1 MRKSNWTKCVLV
13 FLIIGIIT
21 VFAFD
26 GGEFLGINGIS
37 QTRTGIDIKGGIY
50 TTLYPDLPEGQ
61 KPTEEELNSARAII
75 ERRLESKNI
84 YDKNVTVEKENGR
97 IIVEIPFA
105 PGETDFNP
113 QKAIE
118 EIGKTA
124 LLTFQEVDET
134 KVDERGL
141 FLPTGNIIIEG
152 KDVKN
157 AGVARYPD
165 TGEVVVTLELHE
177 EGKEKFAEATKR
189 LMGEPIAIFMD
200 DELIVAPIV
209 NDVIPDGNAVING
222 QRSAQEAG
230 ELADT
235 IRAGALPFRL
245 VPKEIN
251 SVSPILGENALRV
264 TVRAGIIAFILICI
278 FMAAI
283 YRIAGVIA
291 SIALFALAITTLL
304 LISATGSTL
313 TLPGIAGI
321 ILSLGMGIDANVVIF
336 ERIKEEL
343 RNGKTIGAAID
354 DGFHRAFT
362 AVLDS
367 NITTLITAVVLYW
380 LGSGPI
386 RGFAITLGMGVVI
399 SFLTAV
405 TATRIMLRAVSSEKF
420 AKNPKLY
427 GVKEVSK

>member
-1 MRKSNWTKCVLV
+1 MRRRNWIKCVIVL
-13 FLIIGIIT
+13 LIMGIII
-21 VFAFD
+21 FLAFD
-26 GGEFLGINGIS
+26 GGESIGINGIS
-37 QTRTGIDIKGGIY
+37 KTRTGIDIKGGIY

-61 KPTEEELNSARAII
+61 KPTEDELNSARAII
-75 ERRLESKNI
+75 EKRLESKGI
-84 YDKNVTVEKENGR
+84 YDKNVTVEKEHGR

-118 EIGKTA
+118 EIGRTA
-124 LLTFQEVDET
+124 LLTFQEVDES
-134 KVDERGL
+134 KVDENSL
-141 FLPTGNIIIEG
+141 YLPTGKIVIEG

-165 TGEVVVTLELHE
+165 TGEIVVTLELNE
-177 EGKEKFAEATKR
+177 EGKQKFAEATER
-189 LMGEPIAIFMD
+189 LKGERIAIFMD
-200 DELIVAPIV
+200 DELIVAPVV
-209 NDVIPDGNAVING
+209 NEVIPDGNAVITG
-222 QRSAQEAG
+222 QRSAKEAG

-235 IRAGALPFRL
+235 IRAGALPFRM

-264 TVRAGIIAFILICI
+264 TIRAGILAYILIFIFMVVIYKLAGIIA
-278 FMAAI
+278 
-283 YRIAGVIA
+283 G
-291 SIALFALAITTLL
+291 IALGMLAITTLL
-304 LISATGSTL
+304 FISATGNTL
-313 TLPGIAGI
+313 TLPGIAGL
-321 ILSLGMGIDANVVIF
+321 ILSIGMGVDANVIIF

-367 NITTLITAVVLYW
+367 NVTTLITAVVLYW

-386 RGFAITLGMGVVI
+386 RGFSITLGVGVVI

-405 TATRIMLRAVSSEKF
+405 TASRIMLKAFSSESF

-427 GVKEVSK
+427 GA

>member
-1 MRKSNWTKCVLV
+1 MRKSNWTKCVIVLLV
-13 FLIIGIIT
+13 IGIIT
-21 VFAFD
+21 FLAFD
-26 GGEFLGINGIS
+26 GGESIGINGIS
-37 QTRTGIDIKGGIY
+37 KTRTGIDIKGGIY

-61 KPTEEELNSARAII
+61 KPTEDELNSARAII
-75 ERRLESKNI
+75 ERRLESKGI
-84 YDKNVTVEKENGR
+84 YDKNVTVEKEQGR

-118 EIGKTA
+118 EIGRTA
-124 LLTFQEVDET
+124 LLTFQEVDES
-134 KVDERGL
+134 KVDENGL
-141 FLPTGNIIIEG
+141 FLPTGKTIVEG

-165 TGEVVVTLELHE
+165 TGEIVVTLELNE
-177 EGKEKFAEATKR
+177 EGKNKFAEATARLKGKR
-189 LMGEPIAIFMD
+189 IAIFMD
-200 DELIVAPIV
+200 DNLIVAPVV
-209 NDVIPDGNAVING
+209 NEVIPDGNAVITG
-222 QRSAQEAG
+222 QRNAKEAG

-264 TVRAGIIAFILICI
+264 TIRAGILAYILIFI
-278 FMAAI
+278 FMVSI
-283 YRIAGVIA
+283 YKLAGLIA
-291 SIALFALAITTLL
+291 SIALAALAIATLL
-304 LISATGSTL
+304 LISATGNTL

-321 ILSLGMGIDANVVIF
+321 ILSIGMCVDANVVIF

-343 RNGKTIGAAID
+343 KNGKTIGAAID

-362 AVLDS
+362 AILDS
-367 NITTLITAVVLYW
+367 NVTTLITVVVLYW

-386 RGFAITLGMGVVI
+386 RGFSITLGMGVVI
-399 SFLTAV
+399 SFITAV
-405 TATRIMLRAVSSEKF
+405 TASRIMLKAVSSEKF

-427 GVKEVSK
+427 GA